1 MTQTLAPENVQAIPV
16 GRLFDQHAP
25 TYSIPLY
32 QRNYTWGEEQIHRL
46 VFDVLDEAEQDDLK
60 DYFLGNLVVAPPH
73 RPDEPFDVIDGQ
85 QRLTTLYLLLTK
97 LRTRPHLRDRIG
109 ELQPLTYEAR
119 EKATRALRDVAD
131 TTRNLPEDDRD
142 REDSGILRAAQ
153 IIDQLLDSGATAER
167 FLAPRVIDYL
177 LERVL
182 LIRMPIDRTTDLNRY
197 FEIMNTRGAQ
207 LSPVDIVKARLLRH
221 LTDPLDRALLNHVW
235 TACADMEHYVGMTA
249 TAGSTTLRGEVFG
262 PEWDTVPTADFFR
275 LRDQLVERPS
285 IEKPL
290 GESTGMA
297 PSSTAMTFEEA
308 LASYARADVDAEPA
322 DVESGDRF
330 TSQITF
336 PTLLLHVLAVRG
348 PAEHTKRDDRQLDD
362 KLLVQRF
369 STRLSDVPASD
380 RAAWVRT
387 FTVDLLR
394 IRYLFDQYILKRDAT
409 LTTGHEST
417 TDEEPGSWSLN
428 RLGRGSSRRGRTVQ
442 DTPRYP
448 AAFGADESGTGPGS
462 LQRRILLLQSAL
474 RITYTSP
481 RTMHWMTDAL
491 RFVTECAD
499 RGEQVT
505 ARRFLDRLN
514 GHALERLHDAMHPDP
529 DKEDVAPDD
538 LPLGFAIP
546 RIVYTYLDY
555 LLVEEM
561 NQWDFTFSYRTSVE
575 HFSPGTEDAEHIS
588 EAYRLADRSLLHWFG
603 NLALVTVSTNSKF
616 SNYLPA
622 QKANNH
628 AARRQS
634 LKLELMARRAE
645 TGSWNDED
653 VVAHHEAMV
662 CLLRRALDSRITN
675 GPADLDPSGAGEA

>member
-1 MTQTLAPENVQAIPV
+1 MTQTLAPEDVQAIPV

-97 LRTRPHLRDRIG
+97 LRAKPHLQGRIG

-119 EKATRALRDVAD
+119 EKATRALRDVVG
-131 TTRNLPEDDRD
+131 TSRSLPDNDRD

-153 IIDQLLDSGATAER
+153 IIDQLLDGGGTADR
-167 FLAPRVIDYL
+167 FLAPSVIDYL

-182 LIRMPIDRTTDLNRY
+182 LIRMPIDRATDLNHY

-221 LTDPLDRALLNHVW
+221 LPDPLDRALLNHVW

-249 TAGSTTLRGEVFG
+249 TAGDTTLRGEVFG
-262 PEWDTVPTADFFR
+262 PEWDTVPTSDFFR
-275 LRDQLVERPS
+275 LRNQLLERPS
-285 IEKPL
+285 IEDPP
-290 GESTGMA
+290 GDSDA
-297 PSSTAMTFEEA
+297 PSSTAMTFGEA
-308 LASYARADVDAEPA
+308 LAGYARADVDAESSDA
-322 DVESGDRF
+322 EGGDRF

-348 PAEHTKRDDRQLDD
+348 PSEHAKRDDRQLDD

-369 STRLSDVPASD
+369 SKRLSGVPASD
-380 RAAWVRT
+380 RAAWVRD

-417 TDEEPGSWSLN
+417 TDDEPGSWSLY
-428 RLGRGSSRRGRTVQ
+428 RLGRGSSRRGRTAQ

-448 AAFGADESGTGPGS
+448 ATFGAEESGSGPGS

-481 RTMHWMTDAL
+481 RTMHWMTDML
-491 RFVTECAD
+491 RYVTECAD
-499 RGEQVT
+499 RSQRVT
-505 ARRFLDRLN
+505 AQGLLSRLDE
-514 GHALERLHDAMHPDP
+514 HALERLHEALTPNP
-529 DKEDVAPDD
+529 EKEEMGLDG

-575 HFSPGTEDAEHIS
+575 HFSPGTEDAEHLS
-588 EAYRLADRSLLHWFG
+588 DAFRLKDRSLLNWLG

-653 VVAHHEAMV
+653 VVAHHGAMV
-662 CLLRRALDSRITN
+662 GLLRRALASRSAN
-675 GPADLDPSGAGEA
+675 RPADLAPSGAEEA

>member
-1 MTQTLAPENVQAIPV
+1 M
-16 GRLFDQHAP
+16 
-25 TYSIPLY
+25 
-32 QRNYTWGEEQIHRL
+32 
-46 VFDVLDEAEQDDLK
+46 
-60 DYFLGNLVVAPPH
+60 
-73 RPDEPFDVIDGQ
+73 IDGQ

-97 LRTRPHLRDRIG
+97 LRATPHLRDRIG

-131 TTRNLPEDDRD
+131 TTRNLPDDDRD

-221 LTDPLDRALLNHVW
+221 LTDPLDRALLNRVW

-249 TAGSTTLRGEVFG
+249 TAGDTTLRGEVFG

-275 LRDQLVERPS
+275 LREQFVERPS

-290 GESTGMA
+290 GESASVA
-297 PSSTAMTFEEA
+297 PSSTAMTFDEA
-308 LASYARADVDAEPA
+308 LATYASAEVDAKSA
-322 DVESGDRF
+322 DAEGGDRF

-348 PAEHTKRDDRQLDD
+348 PVEHTKRDDRQLDD

-369 STRLSDVPASD
+369 SARLSDVPASE

-417 TDEEPGSWSLN
+417 TDDEPGSWSLY
-428 RLGRGSSRRGRTVQ
+428 RLARGSSRRGRTMQ

-481 RTMHWMTDAL
+481 RTMHWMTDLL
-491 RFVTECAD
+491 RFVAECAD
-499 RGEQVT
+499 RDEQVT
-505 ARRFLDRLN
+505 AREFLDRLN

-529 DKEDVAPDD
+529 DKEEVGPDG

-653 VVAHHEAMV
+653 VRAHHEAMV
-662 CLLRRALDSRITN
+662 GLLRRALDSRSTN